1 MGMVRYGRA
10 SSWRRWLVVRK
21 GEAKT
26 GSVER
31 SRMVSLMRLKSM
43 AKLHAL
49 ERMLEAALNLEER
62 SIPSLTSTVRGDV
75 AAAWKQRPPPAL
87 S

>member
-1 MGMVRYGRA
+1 
-10 SSWRRWLVVRK
+10 
-21 GEAKT
+21 
-26 GSVER
+26 
-31 SRMVSLMRLKSM
+31 MVSLMRLKSM